1 MPHTST
7 YRRVHGYRGSK
18 TGSEPAPEGYKKLPY
33 FRPYDAALMQQ
44 LKREY
49 GLLWRHNDEPK
60 KKGWYCIEHTYD
72 EVLAKLPK
80 SVPKDQWVDISMDA
94 ADLLME
100 NGFKSVL
107 GWKRII
113 NPDAINNPKVK
124 LILKSI
130 SK

>member
-44 LKREY
+44 LKKEY

-80 SVPKDQWVDISMDA
+80 SQWVDISRDA
-94 ADLLME
+94 ADLLIE

-107 GWKRII
+107 DWKRVI
-113 NPDAINNPKVK
+113 NRDAINNPKVEA
-124 LILKSI
+124 ILKSI